1 MLDQL
6 LNMFGQSPQGQQAYA
21 ALQSQGY
28 SPTQSAGILTT
39 AFPAAVAAMQNA
51 MHSQNGQL
59 GLLDITHSNYAMNF
73 LSGAV
78 SGLVRGEG
86 MKGAAIDGLQ
96 GVVGG
101 HVAEVIATRCG
112 LPERVA
118 GVLGAVV
125 TPLMI
130 DFLYDKIQGMNL
142 GQNAG
147 GGGLAGM
154 LGTAASALGL
164 GGAQPGAAPQ
174 MQQAQQ
180 APAGFGAQ
188 FTPFANR

>member
-1 MLDQL
+1 MFDQL
-6 LNMFGQSPQGQQAYA
+6 LNLFGQSPQGQQAYS
-21 ALQSQGY
+21 ALQAQGY

-39 AFPAAVAAMQNA
+39 AFPAAVSAMQSA
-51 MHSQNGQL
+51 MQSNNGQL
-59 GLLDITHSNYAMNF
+59 GLLDIKNSNYAMNF
-73 LSGAV
+73 LTGAV

-101 HVAEVIATRCG
+101 HVAQVIATRCG

-118 GVLGAVV
+118 GVLGAIV

-130 DFLYDKIQGMNL
+130 DFLWDKIQGMNL
-142 GQNAG
+142 GQGAG
-147 GGGLAGM
+147 AGGLAGA
-154 LGTAASALGL
+154 LGSAASALGL
-164 GGAQPGAAPQ
+164 GGAQAPAAMP
-174 MQQAQQ
+174 AQ

-188 FTPFANR
+188 FTPFGGR